1 MLLQVVQSVPGG
13 ALNCLKG
20 QGQKR
25 NIAQPNTTG
34 PVKLPNL
41 ASVSSP
47 GGRRWDFLANP
58 RRGAGPLPPPRGFVE
73 VEPGARRAAGCP
85 IVQRWNPGLPG
96 VTPELQPRHPV
107 APSSANPPPPPA
119 RIPLPRSPIVCLAS
133 PRPWGHVRLQLPER
147 PGRGAAGGPG
157 GAGDWCRAPS
167 EPRAGAGAV
176 GGGKGGVG
184 RCPSP
189 DKERVGH
196 AEQAAPPAESEGV
209 SAQRA
214 GLSFTCP
221 SPPPRRKGGVSSP
234 PPHQERGAGREAG
247 PSGARPEASAASS
260 RQRGREKERLGRD

>member
-1 MLLQVVQSVPGG
+1 M
-13 ALNCLKG
+13 
-20 QGQKR
+20 
-25 NIAQPNTTG
+25 
-34 PVKLPNL
+34 
-41 ASVSSP
+41 
-47 GGRRWDFLANP
+47 
-58 RRGAGPLPPPRGFVE
+58 E

-107 APSSANPPPPPA
+107 APSSAIPPPSRADPF
-119 RIPLPRSPIVCLAS
+119 PRSPIVCLAS
-133 PRPWGHVRLQLPER
+133 PRPGGHVRLQLPER

-157 GAGDWCRAPS
+157 GEGNWCRAPS

-196 AEQAAPPAESEGV
+196 AEQAAPPAEREGV
-209 SAQRA
+209 STQRA
-214 GLSFTCP
+214 GLSFTWP
-221 SPPPRRKGGVSSP
+221 LTAAAAEGRGLVP